1 MRILGLDLG
10 SRTLGV
16 AISDPLGI
24 IARALTTIR
33 FDEDDY
39 DRAVLE
45 LSEIIKKE
53 NITEIVL
60 GLPKHMNGDEGI
72 RANISYEFKDKIL
85 FQLPNV
91 KIHLVDERRSTHIAN
106 EAMFNSK
113 MDNRERKKR
122 KDEMAAVV
130 ILQKFLDKRG

>member
-10 SRTLGV
+10 SRTLGI

-45 LSEIIKKE
+45 LSDIIIKE

-72 RANISYEFKDKIL
+72 RANISYDFKDKIL
-85 FQLPNV
+85 AKFPNI
-91 KIHLVDERRSTHIAN
+91 KIHLVDERRSTYIAN
-106 EAMFNSK
+106 EAMYNSK